1 MHPSTESTS
10 SSLAACTNEA
20 IWLSSS
26 NLPMSKKRD
35 KQGAAWLIGKGEG
48 AQRVEGRSPMAAAVR
63 TFGNYLRH
71 FTRSVD
77 IVDDRIFEAVRQLVY
92 KYVRD
97 ELGATY
103 FSLACTQVVN
113 DVAVLKTLWSS
124 EGEEHFTPIRSS
136 ADEYHSQISVSFGQQ
151 KPLWIVNPDRRP
163 LRETH
168 TYVDLWSNITN
179 LPPYREPV
187 NRDLRTS
194 IVVPLVHWDRVL
206 GVIYLETASYLE
218 ITEVAKDELRLLADA
233 LAILYDL
240 QQANRAQATGTRDA
254 ISELQDILSTT
265 KFPRLT
271 KPQIFIASS
280 SRADDQ
286 VLAIIQEVLDEYS
299 DRLNVVLWSRIE
311 ESGSITLQIVE
322 EIAKSRFGMCYFSE
336 PAPASEH
343 RFRDNPNVVFEAG
356 MLHSLTNSP
365 AGRPAGWIPIREG
378 VATGSI
384 RFRRRAH
391 GNCAAEDGRRS
402 HRAAA
407 SGQSTAE
414 DEPTVE

>member
-1 MHPSTESTS
+1 MFKKKDKQR
-10 SSLAACTNEA
+10 AAC
-20 IWLSSS
+20 
-26 NLPMSKKRD
+26 
-35 KQGAAWLIGKGEG
+35 LIGEKGKRS
-48 AQRVEGRSPMAAAVR
+48 RVEGRSPVAAAVR

-103 FSLACTQVVN
+103 FSLACAQVVN
-113 DVAVLKTLWSS
+113 DATVLKTLWSS
-124 EGEEHFTPIRSS
+124 EGEEHFTPIWSS
-136 ADEYHSQISVSFGQQ
+136 VDEYHSQISVSFDEQ
-151 KPLWIVNPDRRP
+151 KALWIVNPDRRP
-163 LRETH
+163 LRETD
-168 TYVDLWSNITN
+168 TYVDLWSNITD
-179 LPPYREPV
+179 LPSYREPV

-194 IVVPLVHWDRVL
+194 IVVPLVHWDRAL

-240 QQANRAQATGTRDA
+240 QQANHAQATGTRDA

-286 VLAIIQEVLDEYS
+286 VLAIMQEVLDEYS
-299 DRLNVVLWSRIE
+299 GRLNVVLWNRIE

-336 PAPASEH
+336 PGPPSGH
-343 RFRDNPNVVFEAG
+343 RFQDNPNVVFEAG

-365 AGRPAGWIPIREG
+365 AGRPAGWIPIRERESPP
-378 VATGSI
+378 AP
-384 RFRRRAH
+384 FDF
-391 GNCAAEDGRRS
+391 AAERMEIVPRKT
-402 HRAAA
+402 
-407 SGQSTAE
+407 SGEIIEQRLRTSLRE
-414 DEPTVE
+414 RMNRLLSDDPFRG